1 MKARVVTVN
10 ALPGKLN
17 EMTAIYKDS
26 VLPAGKQQK
35 GFKGALLL
43 TDADGNKGISITLW
57 DTEADMN
64 AGESSGYYQEQISK
78 MKPLMSGPPVLEHCD
93 VSVQA

>member
-1 MKARVVTVN
+1 MKARVVTVK
-10 ALPGKLN
+10 AQPGKLA

-26 VLPAGKQQK
+26 VVPAGKKQK
-35 GFKGALLL
+35 GFQGALLL

-64 AGESSGYYQEQISK
+64 AGESNGYYQEQIDR
-78 MKPLMSGPPVLEHCD
+78 MKPLMSGSPVLEHCD